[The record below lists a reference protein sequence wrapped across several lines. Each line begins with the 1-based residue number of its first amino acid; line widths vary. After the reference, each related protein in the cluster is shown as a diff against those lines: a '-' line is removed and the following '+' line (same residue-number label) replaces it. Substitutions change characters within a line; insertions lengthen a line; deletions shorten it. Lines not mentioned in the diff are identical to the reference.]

1 MEQLPQ
7 PAKTAAPAGCRFLAI
22 LAGGLLL
29 SLSSASAESRWQEAG
44 SGAVAILPP
53 PLESTGITGGSLHCA
68 EQRWNFLLRMDSS
81 ATGIAGDEARLTVGR
96 EEFPAKANWTGS
108 GVTVSVLPEALEAL
122 KAGNR
127 VSITGGNGSEP
138 ALATFPLGG
147 SRKAIEAVAP
157 RCSQVDMSDYDR
169 IAFSE
174 TSPGVEPARKLLAG
188 EIKRFRSATGKSPAV
203 AAVVLDLEADRKL
216 LFATL
221 CGSTSYFGESGCSLT
236 GYATENASEEWK
248 EVYST
253 DGLLLHTDP
262 KAATDGWPDLL
273 TLPAIGG
280 TEASRWRWDGGAYA
294 IPEGGAG
301 NAEQRNEDLPVPGL
315 RTRTATWPQLG
326 PEIVSRE
333 AEAE

>member
-1 MEQLPQ
+1 MGQLPQ
-7 PAKTAAPAGCRFLAI
+7 PAKIVAPADCRFLVT
-22 LAGGLLL
+22 LAAGLLL
-29 SLSSASAESRWQEAG
+29 SFSFASAQGGWQEAG

-53 PLESTGITGGSLHCA
+53 PLDSTGITGGSLHCA
-68 EQRWNFLLRMDSS
+68 EQRWNFLLRMDS
-81 ATGIAGDEARLTVGR
+81 AAGIAGDEARLTIGG
-96 EEFPAKANWTGS
+96 EEFAAKANRTGS
-108 GVTVSVLPEALEAL
+108 GITVSVAPEALEAL

-127 VSITGGNGSEP
+127 VSITTGSGSEP
-138 ALATFPLGG
+138 AQATFPLGG

-157 RCSQVDMSDYDR
+157 RCSQVDMSAYDR

-174 TSPGVEPARKLLAG
+174 TSPGVEPAKTLLAG

-203 AAVVLDLEADRKL
+203 AAMVLELEADRKL

-236 GYATENASEEWK
+236 GYATENAVAEWK

-253 DGLLLHTDP
+253 DGLLLHIDP
-262 KAATDGWPDLL
+262 KAAKDGWPDLL

-294 IPEGGAG
+294 IPDGGAG
-301 NAEQRNEDLPVPGL
+301 NTKQRNEELPVPGL

-326 PEIVSRE
+326 PEVVSRE
-333 AEAE
+333 REAE

>member
-1 MEQLPQ
+1 MGQLPQ
-7 PAKTAAPAGCRFLAI
+7 QAKILVPADCRFLAT
-22 LAGGLLL
+22 LAAGLLL
-29 SLSSASAESRWQEAG
+29 SLSSAAAQGGWQEAG

-53 PLESTGITGGSLHCA
+53 PLDSTGITGGSLHCA
-68 EQRWNFLLRMDSS
+68 EQRWNFLLRMEP
-81 ATGIAGDEARLTVGR
+81 AAAGIAGDEARLTIGG
-96 EEFPAKANWTGS
+96 EEFPAKANRTGS
-108 GVTVSVLPEALEAL
+108 GITVSVPPEALEAL
-122 KAGNR
+122 KAGSR
-127 VSITGGNGSEP
+127 VSITTGSGGEP
-138 ALATFPLGG
+138 AQATFPLGG

-157 RCSQVDMSDYDR
+157 RCSQVDMSAYER

-174 TSPGVEPARKLLAG
+174 TSPGVEPAKALLAG

-203 AAVVLDLEADRKL
+203 AAMVLELDADRKL

-236 GYATENASEEWK
+236 GYAAENSAAEWK

-262 KAATDGWPDLL
+262 KVAKDGWPDLL
-273 TLPAIGG
+273 TLPTAGG

-294 IPEGGAG
+294 IPDGGAG
-301 NAEQRNEDLPVPGL
+301 NAKQRNDELPVPGL

-326 PEIVSRE
+326 PKVVSRE
-333 AEAE
+333 REAE

>member
-1 MEQLPQ
+1 MGQLPQ
-7 PAKTAAPAGCRFLAI
+7 PAKTVAPAGCRFLAA
-22 LAGGLLL
+22 LAAGLLL
-29 SLSSASAESRWQEAG
+29 SLSSASARDRWQEAG

-68 EQRWNFLLRMDSS
+68 EQRWNFLLRTDP
-81 ATGIAGDEARLTVGR
+81 ATANFAGDEARLTVGR
-96 EEFPAKANWTGS
+96 EEFPAKANWNGS
-108 GVTVSVLPEALEAL
+108 GITVSVLPEALEAL

-157 RCSQVDMSDYDR
+157 RCSQVDMSAYER

-174 TSPGVEPARKLLAG
+174 ASPGVEPARTLLAG

-203 AAVVLDLEADRKL
+203 AAVIVDLEAGRKL

-236 GYATENASEEWK
+236 GYAAENATAEWK

-280 TEASRWRWDGGAYA
+280 TEASRWRWDGGVYA
-294 IPEGGAG
+294 IPDGGAG
-301 NAEQRNEDLPVPGL
+301 TTKQRNEELPVPGL
-315 RTRTATWPQLG
+315 RTGTATWPQLG
-326 PEIVSRE
+326 PEVVSRE
-333 AEAE
+333 PEAQ

>member
-1 MEQLPQ
+1 MEQLPE
-7 PAKTAAPAGCRFLAI
+7 PAKTVAPVLAI
-22 LAGGLLL
+22 LAAGLLL

-253 DGLLLHTDP
+253 DGLLLYTDP

-294 IPEGGAG
+294 IPDGGVG
-301 NAEQRNEDLPVPGL
+301 NMEQRNEELPVPGL

-333 AEAE
+333 GEAE